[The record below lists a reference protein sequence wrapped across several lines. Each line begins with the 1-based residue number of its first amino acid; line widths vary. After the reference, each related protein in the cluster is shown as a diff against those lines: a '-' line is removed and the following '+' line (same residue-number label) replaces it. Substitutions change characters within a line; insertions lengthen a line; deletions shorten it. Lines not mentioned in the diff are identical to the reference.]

1 MLTLGASTSRS
12 GPVIRTAELGIV
24 CLAGLG
30 ALAAAAK
37 RPPLLEPA
45 EVVFPIVAGSKADR
59 LPLLPHLGKSIGV
72 ARVDVAYV
80 PPVEGVAVEAVSA
93 AKGSESTAPRIVSRR
108 WHDPHDRNFF
118 EGTKQGASKSKPPT
132 KSSADRGTKRAA
144 DVKECRSD
152 GLDPLLRKLNLSP
165 KCE

>member
-1 MLTLGASTSRS
+1 MLTLGASPRRS
-12 GPVIRTAELGIV
+12 VPVIRTVALGMV

-45 EVVFPIVAGSKADR
+45 EVVFPIVGGSKADR

-80 PPVEGVAVEAVSA
+80 PPVEDVAPIEAVSA
-93 AKGSESTAPRIVSRR
+93 ARDANRPLPASFLGV
-108 WHDPHDRNFF
+108 
-118 EGTKQGASKSKPPT
+118 GTIHITGTSSKAQSKEP
-132 KSSADRGTKRAA
+132 
-144 DVKECRSD
+144 V
-152 GLDPLLRKLNLSP
+152 N
-165 KCE
+165 